1 MPSSK
6 DRPDVE
12 TTVALSDDDLKAI
25 TGDNLKPVVF
35 DEDSATHQRPLSAK
49 VAVAPVASA
58 PDDETTHDMAAVKL
72 APPPAVA
79 DALPAAPPSVPAF
92 NAPPL
97 SRPRLEPD
105 AFDLSPHALEPA
117 ENPTPLLRSRVEQPL
132 EADGGSAPSSA
143 LAPISRFPPP
153 SEHPTAA
160 SSRSPPT
167 PATKPPPWV
176 YGYLALCAVLTL
188 IGLVVLFFETKM
200 LGSG

>member
-6 DRPDVE
+6 DKPDVE

-72 APPPAVA
+72 APPPPVVD
-79 DALPAAPPSVPAF
+79 DAPAAPPPVPAF
-92 NAPPL
+92 NPPPL

-132 EADGGSAPSSA
+132 EPDGGSAPSSA

-153 SEHPTAA
+153 SEQLTPPRAP
-160 SSRSPPT
+160 SPSA
-167 PATKPPPWV
+167 PATKPPSWV
-176 YGYLALCAVLTL
+176 YGYLALCAALTL
-188 IGLVVLFFETKM
+188 IGLIVLFFETQM
-200 LGSG
+200 LGST